1 MISIFASI
9 LRFVFRGLL
18 LIGFLLFFL
27 APSLM
32 LANYYRR
39 LATPQGSRK
48 ADETT
53 VRLANRLAWFF
64 GMRARVTGQPQAG
77 AVLMAANHISWLDI
91 PVLHSCCAMGFVSKA
106 EIEKW
111 PIFRNIASTGGTIFH
126 QRGSHDSALGVSS
139 LMAQRLRLGRAV
151 MVFPEGGIEAGQPI
165 RIFHARM
172 FRAAVE
178 VGCPVQPVMIRYMR
192 NGRVDEDVPFRVGE
206 SMAINFC
213 RQLARPKSFAEVH
226 FLPVISAV
234 DQPRRALADAARAAV
249 VSSYASQVIIDP

>member
-1 MISIFASI
+1 MISILASI
-9 LRFVFRGLL
+9 LRFTFRSLL

-27 APSLM
+27 TPSLM

-39 LATPQGSRK
+39 LETGKGSRK
-48 ADETT
+48 ADRTT
-53 VRLANRLAWFF
+53 VWLANRLTWFF
-64 GMRARVTGQPQAG
+64 GLRARVIGQPQTG
-77 AVLMAANHISWLDI
+77 SVLIAANHISWLDI

-106 EIEKW
+106 EIENW

-126 QRGSHDSALGVSS
+126 QRGNHDSALGVSS
-139 LMAQRLRLGRAV
+139 LMAQRLRLERAV
-151 MVFPEGGIEAGQPI
+151 AIFPEGGIQAGAPI

-192 NGRVDEDVPFRVGE
+192 DGHIDEEVSFRVGE
-206 SMAINFC
+206 SMAVNFC
-213 RQLARPKSFAEVH
+213 RQLARPKSVAEVH

-249 VSSYASQVIIDP
+249 VSSYTSDP